1 MYQLYFM
8 LVLAGACG
16 VLALMTLFTDVLS
29 RRRKT
34 ILFLMELSAMLMLLC
49 DRWAYIYRG
58 NVSRLG
64 YYMVR
69 YSNCLVFFFS
79 LFIPFLVAQ
88 YLKDLFLH
96 DANFQKAPLCLKL
109 CDWLYGIGLTLLMVA
124 QFTNLY
130 YTIDAFNYYSRTPT
144 FPISYVVPLLTVI
157 LEELCVILSRK
168 QLSRGFFCS
177 LMLCIVLPTVMSFL
191 QVFLY
196 GLSLITLSTALM
208 VIIFFVYSLGDL
220 NHTVAK
226 ARTAEIEFY
235 KESERKE
242 AAMFEQT
249 AEALASAIDAKD
261 RYTHGHS
268 ARVAMISRQ
277 IAREANFSDKDC
289 TQIYFAA
296 LLHDVGKIG
305 VRDEIINKVGKL
317 TDEEFEEIKQHPILG
332 YQILSTIKQ
341 SPSLSIGAHY
351 HHERY
356 DGTGYPE
363 GLSGEDIP
371 EVARIIAVAD
381 AYDAMTSS
389 RSYRNALPRQ
399 TMIEELTRGMGKQF
413 DPKFDRIML
422 HIIGV
427 DDETL

>member
-16 VLALMTLFTDVLS
+16 VLALMTLFTDALS
-29 RRRKT
+29 RRRTT
-34 ILFLMELSAMLMLLC
+34 ILFLMEFSAMLMLLC

-130 YTIDAFNYYSRTPT
+130 YTIDSFNNYARTPT
-144 FPISYVVPLLTVI
+144 FPISYVVPLLTVV
-157 LEELCVILSRK
+157 LEELCVILYRK

-177 LMLCIVLPTVMSFL
+177 LMLCIVLPTVMSFV
-191 QVFLY
+191 QIFFY
-196 GLSLITLSTALM
+196 GVSLITLSTAFM
-208 VIIFFVYSLGDL
+208 VIIFYIYSLGDL

-249 AEALASAIDAKD
+249 AEARARPNHAKD

-277 IAREANFSDKDC
+277 IAKEANFSDKDC

-332 YQILSTIKQ
+332 YHILSTIKQ

-422 HIIGV
+422 YIIGA
-427 DDETL
+427 DEALL

>member
-1 MYQLYFM
+1 M

-96 DANFQKAPLCLKL
+96 DANFQKAPLSLKL
-109 CDWLYGIGLTLLMVA
+109 CDWLFGVGFTLLMVA

-130 YTIDAFNYYSRTPT
+130 YTIDSFNNYARTPT
-144 FPISYVVPLLTVI
+144 FPISYAVPLLTVV
-157 LEELCVILSRK
+157 LEELCVILYRK

-177 LMLCIVLPTVMSFL
+177 LMLCIVLPTVMSFV
-191 QVFLY
+191 QIFFY
-196 GLSLITLSTALM
+196 GVSLITLSTAFM
-208 VIIFFVYSLGDL
+208 VIIFYIYSLGDL

-277 IAREANFSDKDC
+277 IAKEANFSDKDC

-332 YQILSTIKQ
+332 YHILSTIKQ

-389 RSYRNALPRQ
+389 RSYRSALPRQ

-413 DPKFDRIML
+413 DPRFDRIML
-422 HIIGV
+422 HIIGA
-427 DDETL
+427 DEALL